1 MDIISAAESHFRAL
15 MDKNAFEINVC
26 VKDQSREDSLQK
38 LITAIKNFSTAKNN
52 YDVVLT
58 LKSQLND
65 LSQNTEG
72 SEVNEG

>member
-38 LITAIKNFSTAKNN
+38 LIGVIKGFSTAKNN
-52 YDVVLT
+52 YEVVLN
-58 LKSQLND
+58 LKNQLNSM
-65 LSQNTEG
+65 SQNED
-72 SEVNEG
+72 SEINEG